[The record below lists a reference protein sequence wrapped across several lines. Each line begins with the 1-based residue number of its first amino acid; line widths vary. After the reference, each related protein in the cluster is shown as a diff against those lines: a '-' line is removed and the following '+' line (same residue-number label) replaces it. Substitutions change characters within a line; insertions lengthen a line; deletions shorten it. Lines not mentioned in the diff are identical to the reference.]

1 MKHSIIKILIIIVF
15 TIVAA
20 TNSNAQEI
28 GIRGGDLSGGN
39 IAFDAALLIG
49 EFSRIHA
56 DVSFGEDIGIDLIW
70 DFVYRPLVDESLYI
84 YSGVGPYFLFTDPFT
99 MGAAGEIGFE
109 YRFESVPIALG
120 IDWRPLY
127 SITEETKFIPEGF
140 GFNVRFILDYY

>member
-1 MKHSIIKILIIIVF
+1 MKHRNLKILIALLLSVVATT
-15 TIVAA
+15 TI
-20 TNSNAQEI
+20 TAQEI

-39 IAFDAALLIG
+39 IAFDAAILTG

-56 DVSFGEDIGIDLIW
+56 DISFGEDIGIDVIW
-70 DFVYRPLVDESLYI
+70 DFIYRPLVDEALYI

-109 YRFESVPIALG
+109 YRFDSVPIALG

-127 SITEETKFIPEGF
+127 SITEEAEFIPKGY
-140 GFNVRFILDYY
+140 GFNMRFILDFY